1 MKKFLI
7 FVGCAFA
14 AAPLLAAASTCETRV
29 DKMYDKSTGERVQ
42 VCLTEEPE
50 IAEEENGTRVILS
63 DTHEV
68 QYPKRKAKKQAP
80 VQKEIKV
87 YTQTPISREYLDIEE
102 YPSFHNDVLP
112 RMSQEKAHETALQAI
127 HDQKEAAQRKAEEEK
142 RKAEAKKKK
151 KAAKKAKKKA
161 DVVPPQSKT
170 LPADYTETYTE
181 PAPAY
186 TETYTEPAAAYTETY
201 TEPTA
206 AYSEQVN
213 QAQALQNDPL
223 YQDNT
228 ANGTTPD
235 GFLEG
240 GVMGQAD
247 FGYNATDPAYQP

>member
-50 IAEEENGTRVILS
+50 IAEDENGTKVIVS

-127 HDQKEAAQRKAEEEK
+127 HDQKEAAKRKAEEEK

-161 DVVPPQSKT
+161 DVVPAQSKT
-170 LPADYTETYTE
+170 LPAAYTETYTE
-181 PAPAY
+181 PAP
-186 TETYTEPAAAYTETY
+186 AYTETY

>member
-1 MKKFLI
+1 MKKFLA

-50 IAEEENGTRVILS
+50 IAEDENGTKVIVS

-80 VQKEIKV
+80 AQKEIKV
-87 YTQTPISREYLDIEE
+87 YTQTPISREYLDIEA

-112 RMSQEKAHETALQAI
+112 RMSKDKAHETALEAI
-127 HDQKEAAQRKAEEEK
+127 RNQKEEAKRKAEEEK

-161 DVVPPQSKT
+161 TPVVEQ
-170 LPADYTETYTE
+170 PAIETAPYTPNYTASTEADSQTYTE
-181 PAPAY
+181 P
-186 TETYTEPAAAYTETY
+186 TAYTETY

-206 AYSEQVN
+206 AYSDQVS

-223 YQDNT
+223 YQDNM
-228 ANGTTPD
+228 AGGTTPD
-235 GFLEG
+235 GFLDG

>member
-50 IAEEENGTRVILS
+50 IAEDENGTRVILS

-127 HDQKEAAQRKAEEEK
+127 HDQKESAKRKAEEEK

-161 DVVPPQSKT
+161 TPVVEQ
-170 LPADYTETYTE
+170 PAVETAPYTQNYTASTEAVSQTYTE
-181 PAPAY
+181 P
-186 TETYTEPAAAYTETY
+186 AAYTETY